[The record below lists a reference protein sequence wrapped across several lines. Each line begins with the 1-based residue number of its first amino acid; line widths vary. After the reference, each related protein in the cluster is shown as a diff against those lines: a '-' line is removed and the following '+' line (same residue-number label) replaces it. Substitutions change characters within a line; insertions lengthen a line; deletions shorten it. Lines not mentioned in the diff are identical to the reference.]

1 MKVNFIIPSILAAGL
16 LAGGL
21 ALTGAGQAEP
31 AKSGGEAVTVAAAGD
46 ALAVSKK
53 RRKLMKGQNTPW
65 KKLNRAAKKGN
76 IGPKEVARAQ
86 KIAGNLK
93 QLQGMFG
100 DKGTGSDM
108 IKSRAKPAIW
118 KNKADF
124 DKRLA
129 KALKEANAGLKAA
142 QAGDAKGVASA
153 MKAIGC
159 NGCHKKYRGKKPN

>member
-1 MKVNFIIPSILAAGL
+1 MKSKLFVPSVMAAGV
-16 LAGGL
+16 LAGAL
-21 ALTGAGQAEP
+21 AFTGAGQADTTKTYGP
-31 AKSGGEAVTVAAAGD
+31 SVSVAAAD
-46 ALAVSKK
+46 ALAVSTK

-65 KKLNRAAKKGN
+65 KKLRRAAKKGN

-86 KIAGNLK
+86 KIAGNMK
-93 QLQGMFG
+93 QLQGLFG

-108 IKSRAKPAIW
+108 IKSRAKPEIW

-129 KALKEANAGLKAA
+129 MALKQANAGLKAA

-159 NGCHKKYRGKKPN
+159 GGCHKRYRGKKPK